1 MCILQSNKHCGV
13 SVVMAV
19 RIKPLITSVMP
30 AYLVTSMFVLTL
42 VSATRPMVD
51 QSGGGRFGKVVAP
64 PEPKKE
70 AVPVPRADEEVHET
84 SLEEEVDEVPVETK
98 GKPARSWDTRVREI
112 SGKLLNRF
120 NLDFGSTTS
129 SVAKALGRASAAVQG
144 IPFPGTTF
152 FSTVLAVVIGSS
164 PIARTVGDGIG
175 SVVADVVRGVMS
187 MVTGSGGPQEDE
199 PFDKDYP
206 VFYQSRYKRD
216 IVDESVIQDFM
227 HFVSEL
233 AGYALDMVE
242 EKLL

>member
-1 MCILQSNKHCGV
+1 
-13 SVVMAV
+13 
-19 RIKPLITSVMP
+19 MP

-164 PIARTVGDGIG
+164 PIARTSGMYFLGRLFGVVEDILAYFGGYGRNDRYNPLIGDPQTGFPVYRQRRIETG
-175 SVVADVVRGVMS
+175 MEN
-187 MVTGSGGPQEDE
+187 VTDYKKPLNFSEAEFNATSYNDTSYYDTSFNGTSFNDTSFSGTSP
-199 PFDKDYP
+199 DY
-206 VFYQSRYKRD
+206 S
-216 IVDESVIQDFM
+216 
-227 HFVSEL
+227 
-233 AGYALDMVE
+233 
-242 EKLL
+242 

>member
-1 MCILQSNKHCGV
+1 
-13 SVVMAV
+13 
-19 RIKPLITSVMP
+19 MP
-30 AYLVTSMFVLTL
+30 AYFITSMFMLTL
-42 VSATRPMVD
+42 VSATRPLVD

-70 AVPVPRADEEVHET
+70 VPVPTADEEVHET

-120 NLDFGSTTS
+120 TSDFGSTTS
-129 SVAKALGRASAAVQG
+129 TVAKALGRASAAVQG
-144 IPFPGTTF
+144 IPLPGATF

-187 MVTGSGGPQEDE
+187 VFTGSGGSQDDE
-199 PFDKDYP
+199 ALDKDYP

-227 HFVSEL
+227 NFVSEL
-233 AGYALDMVE
+233 AGYALDIVE
-242 EKLL
+242 EKLV